1 MAGADTSHSQR
12 PAAVLHVDLDGARH
26 IYAHHGWPDPG
37 PRDPLFESGM
47 EHLLSFLDENGQQAT
62 LFAIASD
69 VDDPTR
75 LAWLRGAVEAGHE
88 IASHSLTHPEFDS
101 LDHASRRR
109 ELAESKSKLEQ
120 TLGIAVRGFRAPSY
134 QIDRATFELLAECG
148 YAWDS
153 SMFPRADFA
162 RRMRVPSILP
172 VPSRPLLDV
181 PMLELP
187 LPEYGPAPFPF
198 HPSYSLLLGQR
209 YFAWG
214 LQRHWRRQNPL
225 VMLFHL
231 ADFAEPL
238 DKSLQRGL
246 KSSLFTLS
254 LIDAAKKRQRCQQ
267 MLDRVRALYELQTTE
282 QLVAAERARPARR
295 LVLGVST
302 THETG
307 AALYDDHTCLAAI
320 SEERLDRIKFSTH
333 YPPKKSIRAVVET
346 SGVDPGDITDVVVA
360 GLPAGPLAATL
371 FRGQLEDTL
380 DFHGWIDYF
389 PHFNKVL
396 YRLFTL
402 YRAFGYRS
410 VSRFLESEYGIRPR
424 LHFQVHHLCHA
435 ASAYRTAPFEDAV
448 VVTADGVGDDTS
460 ITISEGHGDRLKLLK
475 LIRYPH
481 SLGQFYTA
489 CTQILGFRAN
499 RHEGKIT
506 GLSGFGNVDPDLY
519 ERVRSTIRCSGS
531 DFKLDKRFY
540 SEGIVRGLSIEKIRR
555 GEDLFEALQ
564 YRNYKTPLAKVIEGY
579 SREDVAAVFQT
590 ILEEEI
596 VALVRPFKQQTGLRH
611 LCLAG
616 GVFANVKANA
626 ALFNSLG
633 FEKVYIFPHM
643 GDGGLANGAALE
655 FLQAKPVPFENVYWG
670 PEYDD
675 EQMENALQAAAD
687 SGLRYRRAEDLEREV
702 ANLLAEMKVVARF
715 NGRMEFGP
723 RALCNRSILYSAS
736 EKEANNWLN
745 KRLGRTEFM
754 PFAPVA
760 LERSHDKLFKG
771 IGGAEH
777 ACKFMTIIL
786 DCTEFTIEKCP
797 AIVHVDGTARPQLVN
812 ETINPSMTRILEH
825 YEELT
830 GIPLLVNTSF
840 NMHEEPIVCS
850 PEDAVR
856 AFLDSRLDYLA
867 LGPFIAW
874 IDEPASGEVAA

>member
-1 MAGADTSHSQR
+1 MAGASHPRR
-12 PAAVLHVDLDGARH
+12 PSAVLHVDLDGARH
-26 IYAHHGWPDPG
+26 IYAHRGWPQPG
-37 PRDPLFESGM
+37 SGDPLFESGI
-47 EHLLSFLDENGQQAT
+47 ERLLAFLAKNDLKAT

-69 VDDPTR
+69 LDDPAR
-75 LAWLRGAVEAGHE
+75 LRGLRAAVDAGHE
-88 IASHSLTHPEFDS
+88 IASHSLTHADFDP
-101 LDHASRRR
+101 LDRASRRR
-109 ELAESKSKLEQ
+109 ELAESRAKLEQ
-120 TLGIAVRGFRAPSY
+120 ALGVAVRGFRAPSY
-134 QIDRATFELLAECG
+134 QIDRDTFGLLAECG

-153 SMFPRADFA
+153 SMFPRAAFA
-162 RRMRVPSILP
+162 RRMRVPAILP
-172 VPSRPLLDV
+172 VPTRPLLDV
-181 PMLELP
+181 PVLELP
-187 LPEYGPAPFPF
+187 LPDHAPAPFPF

-214 LQRHWRRQNPL
+214 LRRHRRLGAPL
-225 VMLFHL
+225 VLLFHL
-231 ADFAEPL
+231 TDFAEPL
-238 DKSLQRGL
+238 DASLQRGL
-246 KSSLFTLS
+246 RSKLYTLS
-254 LIDAAKKRQRCQQ
+254 FLDAATKRRRCQQ
-267 MLDRVRALYELQTTE
+267 MLDRVRQHYELTTTE
-282 QLVAAERARPARR
+282 QLVAASEAQPARR

-302 THETG
+302 SHETG
-307 AALYDDHTCLAAI
+307 SALYDGHRCLAAI
-320 SEERLDRIKFSTH
+320 SEERLDRVKFSTK
-333 YPPKKSIRAVVET
+333 YPPKRSIRAVIET
-346 SGVDPGDITDVVVA
+346 AGVDPHEITDVVVA
-360 GLPAGPLAATL
+360 GLPAGRLAATL
-371 FRGQLEDTL
+371 LRGQLADSFE
-380 DFHGWIDYF
+380 FHGWIDYF
-389 PHFNKVL
+389 PHFNKLL

-410 VSRFLESEYGIRPR
+410 VSRFLAREYGIRPR
-424 LHFQVHHLCHA
+424 LHFVVHHLCHA
-435 ASAYRTAPFEDAV
+435 ASTYRTAPFEDAI

-460 ITISEGHGDRLKLLK
+460 ITVSEGHGDRLRLLK

-489 CTQILGFRAN
+489 CTQALGFRAN

-519 ERVRSTIRCSGS
+519 ERVRSTIRSSGS

-540 SEGIVRGLSIEKIRR
+540 SEGIVRGLAIGKIRR
-555 GEDLFEALQ
+555 GEDLFDALQ
-564 YRNYKTPLAKVIEGY
+564 YRNYKTPLTRVIEGY
-579 SREDVAAVFQT
+579 RREDVAAVFQT
-590 ILEEEI
+590 ILEEEL
-596 VALVRPFKQQTGLRH
+596 VALVRSFKEQTGLRH
-611 LCLAG
+611 LCLSG

-626 ALFNSLG
+626 AVFHSLG

-655 FLQAKPVPFENVYWG
+655 LLQARPTPFDDVYWG

-675 EQMENALQAAAD
+675 AQLERALQAAAG

-702 ANLLAEMKVVARF
+702 AQLLGEMKVVARF

-723 RALCNRSILYSAS
+723 RALGNRSILYSAS
-736 EKEANNWLN
+736 QKEANHWLN

-760 LERSHDKLFKG
+760 LERAADKLFKG
-771 IGGAEH
+771 IGGVEH

-786 DCTEFTIEKCP
+786 DCTEFTMEKCP

-812 ETINPSMTRILEH
+812 ESINPSMNRILEH
-825 YEELT
+825 YEALT

-850 PEDAVR
+850 PQDAIR

-874 IDEPASGEVAA
+874 IDESQSAEVAA